1 MAKRPFNQANVE
13 GQARR
18 SGNTPK
24 RQKKDDSASSKG
36 LAPEDITSARQVQ
49 GLFSDYSNAGKIQA
63 GIQSFKKFL
72 AECRDLQYAL
82 HINEEIKLCVL
93 QEYLESQISKDGDE
107 TCSDLMQAWSFA
119 SQSNNFQLL
128 SSVPT
133 ILYLLLRT
141 ISLFPAWKKHGVAL
155 VKSALQP
162 PYLKLIYRSLGGSK
176 DAISSPCLRLLT
188 EINKFDNGS
197 LCPLLHQSLD
207 FTVKDLARNLE
218 IKKTEKLDQAPVED
232 PDRPS
237 VRTVFVR
244 FILSFFRYGAHN
256 IKTDIMGLRTFT
268 TPLFKYI
275 RQDTAAVIN
284 EVLAAFRDYI
294 MADQDISRSAKT
306 NYFNDWSLGRLA
318 ELCYRDDPVDPENP
332 DRTVADVAFEFL
344 GGVCTTPGNGVCFK
358 DNGWY
363 NGSKSDASEKT
374 GKQQVNN
381 RILLGLLKS
390 LRPYSNTYHLRLL
403 IAVFTAAPE
412 LVAAYFNDNTAFTF
426 DPKLTATWI
435 GLSSV
440 LLETIQIPVPERF
453 GYTSGDGVPSA
464 PPPVRNSIEN
474 ILPQQVNRAVLTK
487 CLGFNNS
494 FVRFLAVRILN
505 AAFAKLAAVLD
516 GMGRMSEELVDGSVW
531 AKGVYDLVDEF
542 SKKVPEVGVVVNVF
556 NQMKEDAGLQREAGS
571 RLLRNYYEYL
581 PSIVG
586 AASTGSGGK
595 GGFDFGPAFGRVLV
609 KIGESKGFEALEVK
623 HCLHL
628 AKLLPETR
636 WWAKPAA
643 AKYSPAITLMKVLK
657 EGNGGEQTGD
667 VYRLLKK
674 IADDSSLFGK
684 SADGGISGVHP
695 LEALM
700 ESFECVKG
708 KEGWD
713 RVLGYLDNACGR
725 LAQGPYKYFDIV
737 GEVLEGIKGERGL
750 SPLLAALFH
759 QFNFLKQEEEKKEE
773 LEALCKWLL
782 SVANNF
788 WVIGEV
794 PMVKKEGADV
804 AGVET
809 KEPSEIFTQFVG
821 GVKAWR
827 RCLENFKLG
836 KANSSTDL
844 VGFPLEFELPEPKSL
859 SKLQNPKEKYAHLYT
874 LAEALETR
882 PTVVTFYYWK
892 WIQHVVEILLK
903 ATLAIDQPLPVAH
916 TLALDGIHNTVLD
929 AYEDAARKVLD
940 NDAYDTESRPT
951 KCLGFM
957 VDTAGK
963 PLYIEYFATTEQRL
977 MSRFD
982 TALIN
987 IYSLLPIGSLKDDG
1001 IKSHIFQKLIQASP
1015 ESYSADPKQQAKL
1028 STFLKQV
1035 LDINDLKKCCRDAN
1049 TVELPDIAWKIIF
1062 ERLSASK
1069 ERLVG
1074 EEVWNIISGA
1084 KGVRDHPW
1092 VPFAK
1097 LVKEQGLEALLNL
1110 SIEFGMLN
1118 EIIFEKSATAFSGF
1132 LVLLLQNG
1140 VFIKGVEGLLGTID
1154 KFLGSGSSKSADGLM
1169 NLVFPTCKAVK
1180 EFAMERDESTGRLR
1194 WKKRDL
1200 KHGGDMQLD
1209 EDWKERF
1216 VQLFYLDT
1224 YPGTS
1229 SPLHQTLLEGY
1240 KNLEGV
1246 GCTAEYFEIGLDFGL
1261 IAWNEQVLNLLQ
1273 LDDKNNDTILLSAP
1287 TFPLFEAAYRLS
1299 QGSDVSWFHTKLQK
1313 MVYTLTVELSK
1324 AKISEEEDSDLLDGL
1339 ERFGG
1344 FVGRNEVD
1352 LLDYVAKD
1360 AVDSLLEVLFEKL
1373 GVGKGVVTFAA
1384 GVVAGI
1390 EDVKYLQHSKLL
1402 QLLLTKPTSLS
1413 SSPRIAEKAEETYHL
1428 SYILRKLFFASKAQ
1442 HSNITTLDGVL
1453 SIYNG
1458 TNDIV
1463 DSILL
1468 EILISIEGYMERSI
1482 LDRISSASIVTEN
1495 GDDENRKFVERDGK
1509 GQLKVFI
1516 STKTVGRSMNNFV
1529 RRKVEFKDLTS
1540 GGIKPFL
1547 EKCRRTDEEDEGG
1560 ARRRTYDV
1568 GFLAGLVMNGLVTE
1582 KEEHKFDVKDVVE
1595 KGILGYMLM
1604 ALAAENGEER
1614 GMGEAVL
1621 TAVVGRLE
1629 SAAAG
1634 RGYKERI
1641 EVMHLICK
1649 VLAGISVLNE
1659 GETGG
1664 LKDSGI
1670 PTVTALLLAKMVGIV
1685 SNPGH
1690 FLYEKVMVWLQSRA
1704 TVDLREIPML
1714 KEFLRSEG
1722 EGYWKE
1728 VLWIVEGLAGGVKD
1742 GLDVEVFRKRGV
1754 FEEALGVYGAIVT
1767 HAGTAAATSGNGTGK
1782 GKEEVIRRKIL
1793 EILWNT
1799 AGVEGGATTLITRT
1813 GVVSWIKMMIS
1824 VLESGEGGREERL
1837 ILKRLAARLW
1847 EGCDKV
1853 YVRQWSEGNIGRV
1866 LEGLVGL

>member
-1 MAKRPFNQANVE
+1 MAKRPFNQADVE
-13 GQARR
+13 GQDRR
-18 SGNTPK
+18 PGNTPK
-24 RQKKDDSASSKG
+24 RQKKDDSAPSKG
-36 LAPEDITSARQVQ
+36 LALEDITSARQVQ
-49 GLFSDYSNAGKIQA
+49 GLFADYSNAGKIQA

-82 HINEEIKLCVL
+82 HLNEEIKLCIL

-107 TCSDLMQAWSFA
+107 TCGDLMQAWSFA

-133 ILYLLLRT
+133 ILHLLLRT
-141 ISLFPAWKKHGVAL
+141 ISLFPTWKKHGIAL
-155 VKSALQP
+155 IKSTLQP
-162 PYLKLIYRSLGGSK
+162 PYLKLIYRSLSGSK
-176 DAISSPCLRLLT
+176 DAISSPSLRLLT

-197 LCPLLHQSLD
+197 LCSLLHQSLD
-207 FTVKDLARNLE
+207 FTVKDLTRNLE
-218 IKKTEKLDQAPVED
+218 IKKTERLDRVPVED

-256 IKTDIMGLRTFT
+256 IKTDIMGLRAFT

-275 RQDTAAVIN
+275 RQDTAAVID
-284 EVLAAFRDYI
+284 EVLTAFRDHI
-294 MADQDISRSAKT
+294 MADQDISRSSKT

-318 ELCYRDDPVDPENP
+318 ELCYRDDPIDPENP
-332 DRTVADVAFEFL
+332 DRAVADAVFEFL

-412 LVAAYFNDNTAFTF
+412 LPAAYFNENTAFTF

-440 LLETIQIPVPERF
+440 LLETIQIPVPEGF
-453 GYTSGDGVPSA
+453 GYSGGDGVPSA
-464 PPPVRNSIEN
+464 PPPVRNSVEN
-474 ILPQQVNRAVLTK
+474 ILPQQLNRAVLTK
-487 CLGFNNS
+487 CLGFNNN
-494 FVRFLAVRILN
+494 FVRFVAVRILN

-516 GMGRMSEELVDGSVW
+516 GMGRMAEELVDGSVW

-542 SKKVPEVGVVVNVF
+542 SKKVPEVGVVVSVF

-586 AASTGSGGK
+586 AVSTGSGGR

-636 WWAKPAA
+636 WWAKPTA
-643 AKYSPAITLMKVLK
+643 AKYSPAVTLMKVFK

-667 VYRLLKK
+667 VYKLLEK
-674 IADDSSLFGK
+674 IVDDSPVFGK
-684 SADGGISGVHP
+684 SGSGRNGVHP

-700 ESFECVKG
+700 ESFECVKE
-708 KEGWD
+708 KEGWE

-725 LAQGPYKYFDIV
+725 LVQGPYKYFDIV
-737 GEVLEGIKGERGL
+737 GEALERIKGKRGL

-759 QFNFLKQEEEKKEE
+759 QFNFLKKEEEKKEE
-773 LEALCKWLL
+773 LEGLCRWLL

-788 WVIGEV
+788 WVIGEI
-794 PMVKKEGADV
+794 PMVRKDGVDIASVEG
-804 AGVET
+804 GG
-809 KEPSEIFTQFVG
+809 PSEIFAQFVE

-827 RCLENFKLG
+827 RCLEDFKLG
-836 KANSSTDL
+836 KVGSFADL
-844 VGFPLEFELPEPKSL
+844 VGFPLEVELPESKAL
-859 SKLQNPKEKYAHLYT
+859 SKSRNLKDIREKYGHFYT
-874 LAEALETR
+874 LAEALTAR

-903 ATLAIDQPLPVAH
+903 ATLNIDESLLDEPDFS
-916 TLALDGIHNTVLD
+916 ALEGIHNNVLD
-929 AYEDAARKVLD
+929 AYENAARKVLK
-940 NDAYDTESRPT
+940 NDSYDTDSRS
-951 KCLGFM
+951 KRCLDFM

-963 PLYIEYFATTEQRL
+963 PLYLEYFAATDRRL
-977 MSRFD
+977 MGRFD
-982 TALIN
+982 IALIN
-987 IYSLLPIGSLKDDG
+987 IYSLLPVGSLQDGG
-1001 IKSHIFQKLIQASP
+1001 IKPHLFRKLSQIPSA
-1015 ESYSADPKQQAKL
+1015 SYSADPKQVTKL
-1028 STFLKQV
+1028 STFLKLL
-1035 LDINDLKKCCRDAN
+1035 LDVADLKKCCRDAN
-1049 TVELPDIAWKIIF
+1049 AVELPDLAWKVIF
-1062 ERLSASK
+1062 ERLSASR
-1069 ERLVG
+1069 ETLVG
-1074 EEVWNIISGA
+1074 EEVWGAISG
-1084 KGVRDHPW
+1084 GNDISEHPW
-1092 VPFAK
+1092 VPLVK
-1097 LVKEQGLEALLNL
+1097 LVKEQDSAGLLNI
-1110 SIEFGMLN
+1110 SVGFETLN
-1118 EIIFEKSATAFSGF
+1118 EIIVEKSARAFSTF
-1132 LVLLLQNG
+1132 LLLLLQKG
-1140 VFIKGVEGLLGTID
+1140 GFVKGVEGLLDTIA
-1154 KFLGSGSSKSADGLM
+1154 KYLETTSKEQLT
-1169 NLVFPTCKAVK
+1169 NITFPICKTIK
-1180 EFAMERDESTGRLR
+1180 DFAMERDDSTGRLR

-1200 KHGGDMQLD
+1200 KHGDDMQLD

-1216 VQLFYLDT
+1216 IQLFYLDN

-1229 SPLHQTLLEGY
+1229 TPLHQALLESY
-1240 KNLEGV
+1240 KSLGSG

-1261 IAWNEQVLNLLQ
+1261 ITWSEQVLDLLQ
-1273 LDDKNNDTILLSAP
+1273 LDDKNNNFLSTS

-1299 QGSDVSWFHTKLQK
+1299 QGSDMTWFHIKLQK

-1324 AKISEEEDSDLLDGL
+1324 PKISEEDDGSLLEGL
-1339 ERFGG
+1339 ENLGAFM
-1344 FVGRNEVD
+1344 GRNEVD

-1373 GVGKGVVTFAA
+1373 GVGRGVVAFAA
-1384 GVVAGI
+1384 GVMAGI

-1402 QLLLTKPTSLS
+1402 QLILTTPTSLS
-1413 SSPRIAEKAEETYHL
+1413 SSPRNSNKKEETYHL
-1428 SYILRKLFFASKAQ
+1428 SYILRKLFYASKAQ
-1442 HSNITTLDGVL
+1442 HSNITTLDCVI
-1453 SIYNG
+1453 SIYSG
-1458 TNDIV
+1458 TNDVV

-1468 EILISIEGYMERSI
+1468 GILISIEGFMQRSI
-1482 LDRISSASIVTEN
+1482 LERISSVTIT
-1495 GDDENRKFVERDGK
+1495 DDEGKKFVERDGK

-1516 STKTVGRSMNNFV
+1516 STKVAGKSMNHFA
-1529 RRKVEFKDLTS
+1529 RRKVEFKGTGNTEDLK
-1540 GGIKPFL
+1540 GFL
-1547 EKCRRTDEEDEGG
+1547 EKCKRADEEDEADVRGK
-1560 ARRRTYDV
+1560 TYDV
-1568 GFLAGLVMNGLVTE
+1568 GFIAGLVMNGLTTE
-1582 KEEHKFDVKDVVE
+1582 KEEQKLDVKDIIE
-1595 KGILGYMLM
+1595 KGLLGYIL
-1604 ALAAENGEER
+1604 LSLSSETGEER

-1621 TAVVGRLE
+1621 TAIVRRLE
-1629 SAAAG
+1629 GAVGGG

-1649 VLAGISVLNE
+1649 ILAGIAVFNE
-1659 GETGG
+1659 EENGG
-1664 LKDSGI
+1664 LKEWGI

-1704 TVDLREIPML
+1704 TVDLKEIPML
-1714 KEFLRSEG
+1714 REFLRSEG

-1728 VLWIVEGLAGGVKD
+1728 VGWIIEGLAGGVKGVVD
-1742 GLDVEVFRKRGV
+1742 IEVFRKRGV
-1754 FEEALGVYGAIVT
+1754 FEEVLGVYGALIPT
-1767 HAGTAAATSGNGTGK
+1767 TASGK
-1782 GKEEVIRRKIL
+1782 GKEEGIRKKIL

-1799 AGVEGGATTLITRT
+1799 AGVEGGATTLVTRT
-1813 GVVSWIKMMIS
+1813 GVVSWIKMMIC
-1824 VLESGEGGREERL
+1824 VVEGEGERVV
-1837 ILKRLAARLW
+1837 LKRLAARLW
-1847 EGCDKV
+1847 EGCDRG
-1853 YVRQWSEGNIGRV
+1853 YVKQWSEGNIGRV